1 MEGYTNLAV
10 RTMNA
15 VNRMIEVIKSI
26 SELELIGNP
35 TSSLISYRSVDPY
48 VNIFAVGDVM
58 QSKGWHVDRLQR
70 PDALHAMVT
79 APHEN
84 VVDEYINDL
93 KNSVAHVKKHPELAQ
108 QGEAAT
114 YGMIAHIPLKG
125 MVRKSVL
132 DMFSNSYK
140 LSAKEIDLSDSAA
153 LSSGADGGEGDDKK
167 QGLADKIIAWY
178 VKKSSAKQ
186 K

>member
-1 MEGYTNLAV
+1 
-10 RTMNA
+10 
-15 VNRMIEVIKSI
+15 
-26 SELELIGNP
+26 
-35 TSSLISYRSVDPY
+35 
-48 VNIFAVGDVM
+48 
-58 QSKGWHVDRLQR
+58 
-70 PDALHAMVT
+70 
-79 APHEN
+79 
-84 VVDEYINDL
+84 
-93 KNSVAHVKKHPELAQ
+93 
-108 QGEAAT
+108 
-114 YGMIAHIPLKG
+114 MIAHIPLKG